1 MIERPDANVLMA
13 GPLGGWLEAQNAAR
27 TEAKAKA
34 RTRQITGIAAACAVA
49 VVVILLGGD
58 IALALQLGF
67 FTGAAGFGWAE
78 FAKRPVINRLKG
90 GINGAIA
97 EALGLKYSIEV
108 TPGQSFQQARDFELV
123 PSYDNASFQD
133 LWWGQVGDRPFTLH
147 EAKLTEQRGS
157 GKNRRTV
164 TVFEGSIL
172 LIGFNRKFLG
182 TTLVERHG
190 QHRTLLGLGSERDE
204 VTIGG
209 IPLTR
214 ADMTDPRFE
223 DRFTVWSNDGVEARY
238 LVHPDYIERLV
249 KVEEAF
255 AGQKIR
261 ALFQDGDLLIAVET
275 GDMFE
280 SGSLESGE
288 DRVLLER
295 TIQQFGALA
304 DLASQLNER
313 PRAGFN

>member
-1 MIERPDANVLMA
+1 MIERPDANALMA
-13 GPLGGWLEAQNAAR
+13 GPLGSWLETQNAAR
-27 TEAKAKA
+27 AEAKAKA
-34 RTRQITGIAAACAVA
+34 RTRQIIGIGAACAVA
-49 VVVILLGGD
+49 VLVILMDGQ
-58 IALALQLGF
+58 IVMALQFGF
-67 FTGAAGFGWAE
+67 LTGAAGFGWAE
-78 FAKRPVINRLKG
+78 FARRPVINRLKG

-97 EALGLKYSIEV
+97 EALGLKYSVEV
-108 TPGQSFQQARDFELV
+108 TPGQSFQQAKDFELV
-123 PSYDNASFQD
+123 PSYDDASFQD

-157 GKNRRTV
+157 GKSRRAV

-172 LIGFNRKFLG
+172 LIGFNRNFIG
-182 TTLVERHG
+182 TTLVERQG
-190 QHRTLLGLGSERDE
+190 QHRSFLGLGSESEE
-204 VTIGG
+204 VTVAG
-209 IPLTR
+209 IPLKR

-223 DRFTVWSNDGVEARY
+223 ERFTVWSDDAVEARY

-261 ALFQDGDLLIAVET
+261 ALFRKGDLLIAIET
-275 GDMFE
+275 GNMFE
-280 SGSLESGE
+280 SGSLEPGE

-295 TIQQFGALA
+295 TIAQFGALA